1 MTELNEAPWFDS
13 LSDADKAAY
22 IASAAELVYDL
33 RKAATFLNNVSR
45 MRDFP
50 VRSYQP
56 DVHMQYFVQ
65 DTDEDPA
72 GLFAILKQHVLDE
85 GGTSFDR
92 PGSDAG
98 TVQHFADLPFGSGRV
113 AYRVVWIERTPTDG

>member
-1 MTELNEAPWFDS
+1 MTELNEAPWFDE

-33 RKAATFLNNVSR
+33 RKAANFFNRVDH

-56 DVHMQYFVQ
+56 EVDLQYFVQ

-72 GLFAILKQHVLDE
+72 GLFAILKQHVIDA
-85 GGTSFDR
+85 GGKTFDR
-92 PGSDAG
+92 PGSDDG
-98 TVQHFADLPFGSGRV
+98 TVQHFAEMRFGSGRV